1 MNHSGGNKA
10 EGASGGGGGG
20 DIPAFDVGAEW
31 LRGDGEACDVV
42 LSSRVRLARNLADLP
57 FCNRASTRELGAIVQ
72 RCREHV
78 MQAGLASRM
87 IWVDLHHAAQL
98 ERTLL
103 MERHLISKLLNK
115 GRTQAG
121 DDPRAVA
128 VSLPDERLAIM
139 VNEEDHLRMQ
149 VIRSG
154 LSLSKAWSE
163 IDAVDTAL
171 EAKLHF
177 AFSEKLGFLT
187 ACPTNVG
194 TGLRMSAMLHLPG
207 LRLTGEIEK
216 VKRAAQDMSLA
227 VRGFYGEGS
236 DAAGDLFQISNQ
248 TTLGKS
254 EERILQVLEADIL
267 PKVVEYERQ
276 ARQELLT
283 KRRLGL
289 EDQVFRA
296 WGVLQNARLLT
307 TEESMHALS
316 VVRLGVVLGL
326 FTPQA
331 GVTKPPTIRTIN
343 QLVLLVQPAHLQR
356 AVGRELD
363 QEHRRVARATLIRSK
378 LAG

>member
-1 MNHSGGNKA
+1 
-10 EGASGGGGGG
+10 
-20 DIPAFDVGAEW
+20 
-31 LRGDGEACDVV
+31 
-42 LSSRVRLARNLADLP
+42 
-57 FCNRASTRELGAIVQ
+57 
-72 RCREHV
+72 
-78 MQAGLASRM
+78 M

>member
-1 MNHSGGNKA
+1 VNHSGGNKA